1 MILTAVDTL
10 NKIWGMISPYLAG
23 ITIGGIVSCAFY
35 ALFRFGFNKA
45 LSKVDQDKMI
55 NNAVEGAKEQIKQT
69 TFKVDIQP
77 VVLSEVVKATET
89 MTTLITKTTEESN
102 KAIKEQLDKLTA
114 VVVALGNYFDDSIG
128 VSESKKAT
136 YHEAVSKLDETTSA
150 VSTDVEVK
158 QVVIETEEDTKETTS
173 TSKSTIR

>member
-1 MILTAVDTL
+1 MVLSAVETL
-10 NKIWGMISPYLAG
+10 NRMWEVVSPYLAG
-23 ITIGGIVSCAFY
+23 ITLGGVVSCVFY
-35 ALFRFGFNKA
+35 VLFKFGFNKA
-45 LSKVDQDKMI
+45 LSKIDQKNMIDKAI
-55 NNAVEGAKEQIKQT
+55 EGAENTIKQT

-128 VSESKKAT
+128 VSDSKKET
-136 YHEAVSKLDETTSA
+136 YHEAVSGLSNITSA
-150 VSTDVEVK
+150 VASSDIEVK
-158 QVVIETEEDTKETTS
+158 QLVVEDAKEETKTTTS
-173 TSKSTIR
+173 ISR

>member
-1 MILTAVDTL
+1 MILTAIDTL
-10 NKIWGMISPYLAG
+10 NKIWNTISPYLAG
-23 ITIGGIVSCAFY
+23 ITLGGIVSCVFFC
-35 ALFRFGFNKA
+35 LFRFGFTKA
-45 LSKVDQDKMI
+45 LNKVDQDKMVNSAI
-55 NNAVEGAKEQIKQT
+55 EGAKDTIKQT

-128 VSESKKAT
+128 VSEAKKAT
-136 YHEAVSKLDETTSA
+136 YHEAVEKLEQTTSA
-150 VSTDVEVK
+150 VSTDVEVQ
-158 QVVIETEEDTKETTS
+158 QVVVESAKEGTKSTT
-173 TSKSTIR
+173 KSTIR

>member
-1 MILTAVDTL
+1 MILTAIDTL
-10 NKIWGMISPYLAG
+10 NKIWNMVSPYLAG
-23 ITIGGIVSCAFY
+23 ITLGGIVSCVFFC
-35 ALFRFGFNKA
+35 LFRFGFNKA
-45 LSKVDQDKMI
+45 LNKVDQEKMVNSAI
-55 NNAVEGAKEQIKQT
+55 EGAKENIKQT

-114 VVVALGNYFDDSIG
+114 VVVALGDYFDDSIG
-128 VSESKKAT
+128 VSEAKKAF
-136 YHEAVSKLDETTSA
+136 YHEAVEKLEETTSA
-150 VSTDVEVK
+150 VSTDVEVQ
-158 QVVIETEEDTKETTS
+158 QVVVESAKEDTKS